1 MIRLHGMGGVDLP
14 GQLLVRAGFISA
26 EELAE
31 LEEAQH
37 EPMQLASL
45 AYAFGLADEESLARA
60 LSRERGA
67 PAAVLDKSIIALELF
82 DGVAAE
88 LALQHRVLPVAEDR
102 RHLFVC
108 AEDPAAVGEVLREIE
123 FIRGK
128 TVVPHVALSLPL
140 RRAMRAGLRARAHG
154 QSFLIGAGAEAAG
167 DLPHGGSIFVVS
179 EPQAPAPGTDA
190 ARAVQVLQEE
200 VTKEMM
206 LAEILVFEEVT
217 SGTGSTDAILAAGT
231 GPPTPPERSPRETDA
246 SSRGVTP
253 WASPIDDTGMP
264 APVPQDPTVAGSAL
278 VSARTWVRALSGGD
292 PSVIDLDR
300 ADGPSYHVFHDRPP
314 FLLVVDDDLASSN
327 LLVKELAPL
336 GCRVDVA
343 RSAELAIA
351 RITSEPPDAI
361 IADLMLPQV
370 DGIQLCRAIKRS
382 SKYAPIAVILT
393 SAMADSPRLTEDVM
407 TQCGADEYFEKPID
421 LELLKGRL
429 KALFIERGIG
439 QARSGAQSFDR
450 ALARYRSGDID
461 GAVEELRRG
470 IEVDPSSAKHHFVLA
485 NLLHKKSLIYEAID
499 EYEATVELKPDYFP
513 ALTRL
518 AYLYYRSGFA
528 AKAIE
533 TWRRSLPLCTDSSLR
548 HNIEVFMRKLIA
560 DLDQKRTGDQQL

>member
-1 MIRLHGMGGVDLP
+1 MGGVDLP
-14 GQLLVRAGFISA
+14 GELLVRAGLIST

-31 LEEAQH
+31 LEQAQH

-45 AYAFGLADEESLARA
+45 AYAFGLTDEESLARA
-60 LSRERGA
+60 ISRERGI

-88 LALQHRVLPVAEDR
+88 LALLHRVVPVAEDR

-108 AEDPAAVGEVLREIE
+108 AEDPAAVAEVLREIE

-154 QSFLIGAGAEAAG
+154 QSFLIGAGAEVAG
-167 DLPHGGSIFVVS
+167 DLPQGGSIFVVS

-231 GPPTPPERSPRETDA
+231 APPTA
-246 SSRGVTP
+246 
-253 WASPIDDTGMP
+253 IDDTGMP

-278 VSARTWVRALSGGD
+278 VSAGTWVRALSGGD

-314 FLLVVDDDLASSN
+314 FLMVVDDDLASSN
-327 LLVKELAPL
+327 LLAKELGPL
-336 GCRVDVA
+336 GCRVDVVS
-343 RSAELAIA
+343 SAELAIG

-361 IADLMLPQV
+361 ITDLMLPQV

-382 SKYAPIAVILT
+382 TKYARIAVILT
-393 SAMADSPRLTEDVM
+393 SAMSDSQRLTEDVM

-421 LELLKGRL
+421 LDLLKTRM

-470 IEVDPSSAKHHFVLA
+470 IEVEPSSAKHHFVLA

-518 AYLYYRSGFA
+518 AYLYYRSGFS

-560 DLDQKRTGDQQL
+560 DLDQKQEREG

>member
-1 MIRLHGMGGVDLP
+1 MGGVDLP
-14 GQLLVRAGFISA
+14 GQLLVRAGLISA

-31 LEEAQH
+31 LENAQH

-45 AYAFGLADEESLARA
+45 AYAFGLTDEESLARVV
-60 LSRERGA
+60 SRERGI

-88 LALQHRVLPVAEDR
+88 LALLHRVLPVAEDR

-108 AEDPAAVGEVLREIE
+108 AEDPAAVAEVLREIE

-140 RRAMRAGLRARAHG
+140 RRAMSAGLRARAHG
-154 QSFLIGAGAEAAG
+154 QSFLIGAGAEVAG
-167 DLPHGGSIFVVS
+167 DLPPGGSIFVVS

-190 ARAVQVLQEE
+190 ARAVQVLLEE

-231 GPPTPPERSPRETDA
+231 APPTA
-246 SSRGVTP
+246 
-253 WASPIDDTGMP
+253 IDDTGMP
-264 APVPQDPTVAGSAL
+264 VSVPQDPTVAGSAL

-292 PSVIDLDR
+292 PALIDLDR

-327 LLVKELAPL
+327 FLVKELGPL

-343 RSAELAIA
+343 SSAELAIG

-382 SKYAPIAVILT
+382 TKYARIAVILT
-393 SAMADSPRLTEDVM
+393 SAMADSQRLTEDVM
-407 TQCGADEYFEKPID
+407 TQCGADEYLEKPID
-421 LELLKGRL
+421 LELLKTRL

-560 DLDQKRTGDQQL
+560 DLDQKQEREG

>member
-1 MIRLHGMGGVDLP
+1 MGGGDLP
-14 GQLLVRAGFISA
+14 GELLVRAGLVSA
-26 EELAE
+26 DELAE
-31 LEEAQH
+31 LEDARH
-37 EPMQLASL
+37 EEMPLSSL
-45 AYAFGLADEESLARA
+45 AYAFGLADEESLARVV
-60 LSRERGA
+60 SRQRGR

-88 LALQHRVLPVAEDR
+88 LALLHRVLPVAEDR

-108 AEDPAAVGEVLREIE
+108 AEDPDAVAEVLREIE

-128 TVVPHVALSLPL
+128 TVVPHVVLALPL
-140 RRAMRAGLRARAHG
+140 RRAIRAGLRARAHG
-154 QSFLIGAGAEAAG
+154 QSYLIGAAADVAG
-167 DLPHGGSIFVVS
+167 DLPPNGSIFVVS

-217 SGTGSTDAILAAGT
+217 SGTGSTASLLATGT
-231 GPPTPPERSPRETDA
+231 SPPT
-246 SSRGVTP
+246 
-253 WASPIDDTGMP
+253 PIDDTGMP
-264 APVPQDPTVAGSAL
+264 APVPQDAGPSASML
-278 VSARTWVRALSGGD
+278 VSARTWVRTLSGGD
-292 PSVIDLDR
+292 RAAVIDLDR

-314 FLLVVDDDLASSN
+314 FVLVVDDDMASAN
-327 LLVKELAPL
+327 FLVKELASL
-336 GCRVDVA
+336 GCRVESA
-343 RSAELAIA
+343 GSAEIAIGQ
-351 RITSEPPDAI
+351 IISEPPDAI

-370 DGIQLCRAIKRS
+370 DGVQLCRAIKQS
-382 SKYAPIAVILT
+382 SKYARIAVILT
-393 SAMADSPRLTEDVM
+393 SAMVDAGRVTDDVM
-407 TQCGADEYFEKPID
+407 AQCGADDYVEKPID
-421 LELLKGRL
+421 VEGLRGRL
-429 KALFIERGIG
+429 KALFIERGVG
-439 QARSGAQSFDR
+439 QARSGAQSFDL
-450 ALARYRSGDID
+450 ALARYRAGDID

-528 AKAIE
+528 AKAID

-560 DLDQKRTGDQQL
+560 DLDQQQEREG

>member
-1 MIRLHGMGGVDLP
+1 MGGVDLP
-14 GQLLVRAGFISA
+14 GQLLVRAGLISA

-45 AYAFGLADEESLARA
+45 AYAFGLTDEESLARVV
-60 LSRERGA
+60 SRERGI

-88 LALQHRVLPVAEDR
+88 LALLHRVLPVAEDR

-108 AEDPAAVGEVLREIE
+108 AEDPAAVAEVLREIE

-154 QSFLIGAGAEAAG
+154 QSFLIGAGAEVAG
-167 DLPHGGSIFVVS
+167 DLPQGGSIFVVS

-231 GPPTPPERSPRETDA
+231 GPPTA
-246 SSRGVTP
+246 
-253 WASPIDDTGMP
+253 IDDTGMP
-264 APVPQDPTVAGSAL
+264 APVPQDPGAAASAL
-278 VSARTWVRALSGGD
+278 VSAGTWVRALSGGD

-300 ADGPSYHVFHDRPP
+300 ADGPSYHLFHDRPP

-327 LLVKELAPL
+327 LLAKELGPL

-343 RSAELAIA
+343 SSAELAIG

-370 DGIQLCRAIKRS
+370 DGIQLCRAIKHS
-382 SKYAPIAVILT
+382 TKYARIAVILT
-393 SAMADSPRLTEDVM
+393 SAMAQSQRLTEDVM

-421 LELLKGRL
+421 LELLKTRL

-439 QARSGAQSFDR
+439 QGRSGAQSFDR

-461 GAVEELRRG
+461 GAVDELRRG

-518 AYLYYRSGFA
+518 AYLYYRSGFS

-560 DLDQKRTGDQQL
+560 DLDQKESREG

>member
-1 MIRLHGMGGVDLP
+1 MGGGDLP
-14 GQLLVRAGFISA
+14 GELLVRAGLVSA
-26 EELAE
+26 DELAE
-31 LEEAQH
+31 LEDAQH
-37 EPMQLASL
+37 EEMPLSSL
-45 AYAFGLADEESLARA
+45 AYAFGLADEESLARVV
-60 LSRERGA
+60 SRQRGR

-88 LALQHRVLPVAEDR
+88 LALLHRVLPVAEDR

-108 AEDPAAVGEVLREIE
+108 AEDPDAVAEVLREIE

-128 TVVPHVALSLPL
+128 TVVPHVVLALPL
-140 RRAMRAGLRARAHG
+140 RRAIRAGLRARAHG
-154 QSFLIGAGAEAAG
+154 QSYLIGAAADVAG
-167 DLPHGGSIFVVS
+167 DLPPNGSIFVVS

-217 SGTGSTDAILAAGT
+217 SGTGSTASLLATGT
-231 GPPTPPERSPRETDA
+231 SPPT
-246 SSRGVTP
+246 
-253 WASPIDDTGMP
+253 PIDDTGMP
-264 APVPQDPTVAGSAL
+264 APVPQDAGPSASML
-278 VSARTWVRALSGGD
+278 VSARTWVRTLSGGD
-292 PSVIDLDR
+292 RAAVIDLDR

-314 FLLVVDDDLASSN
+314 FVLVVDDDMASAN
-327 LLVKELAPL
+327 FLVKELASL
-336 GCRVDVA
+336 GCRVESA
-343 RSAELAIA
+343 GSAEIAIGQ
-351 RITSEPPDAI
+351 IISEPPDAI

-370 DGIQLCRAIKRS
+370 DGVQLCRAIKQS
-382 SKYAPIAVILT
+382 SKYARIAVILT
-393 SAMADSPRLTEDVM
+393 SAMVDAGRVTDDVM
-407 TQCGADEYFEKPID
+407 AQCGADDYVEKPID
-421 LELLKGRL
+421 VEGLRGRL
-429 KALFIERGIG
+429 KALFIERGVG
-439 QARSGAQSFDR
+439 QARSGAQSFDL
-450 ALARYRSGDID
+450 ALARYRAGDID

-528 AKAIE
+528 AKAID

-560 DLDQKRTGDQQL
+560 DLDQQQEREG